1 MYLNYKT
8 KREMKKDLK
17 FAVVKFQEGFY
28 RVTSHRG
35 GKVNLGR
42 VFGGRIYYKGIPEA
56 DVVEAHDEF
65 YDYWSKSESYM
76 CM

>member
-1 MYLNYKT
+1 
-8 KREMKKDLK
+8 MKKDLK
-17 FAVVKFQEGFY
+17 HAIVKFEGGFY

-42 VFGGRIYYKGIPEA
+42 VFGGRIYYKGIPETA
-56 DVVEAHDEF
+56 VVEAYEEF
-65 YDYWSKSESYM
+65 YNNWCQSETYM